1 MSEDTMGGRNR
12 IAAAVVVFALI
23 AGFVIT
29 FDWSVFDDD
38 AIYYCSNDGEDY
50 AKMMGGI
57 SCPEG
62 PGVVPMCP
70 NDEPCVC
77 IDGDDSCDDG
87 DDDWGYYPKE
97 DNQEESTIT
106 LLLRRIVA
114 ATFTRWISSCAGS
127 IGWAFAF

>member
-1 MSEDTMGGRNR
+1 MNEDSMGGRNR
-12 IAAAVVVFALI
+12 IAAALVVFALTV
-23 AGFVIT
+23 GFVMP

-50 AKMMGGI
+50 AKEMGGI

-62 PGVVPMCP
+62 PGVIPMCP

-77 IDGDDSCDDG
+77 IDVDDSCDDG

-97 DNQEESTIT
+97 DNQEESK
-106 LLLRRIVA
+106 
-114 ATFTRWISSCAGS
+114 
-127 IGWAFAF
+127 

>member
-1 MSEDTMGGRNR
+1 MSEDTMGGRNI
-12 IAAAVVVFALI
+12 IAVAILLSALI
-23 AGFVIT
+23 AGLVIT

-50 AKMMGGI
+50 AKEMGGI

-62 PGVVPMCP
+62 PGVIPMCP

-87 DDDWGYYPKE
+87 DDDWGYYPEE
-97 DNQEESTIT
+97 DNQEESNNT
-106 LLLRRIVA
+106 A
-114 ATFTRWISSCAGS
+114 
-127 IGWAFAF
+127 